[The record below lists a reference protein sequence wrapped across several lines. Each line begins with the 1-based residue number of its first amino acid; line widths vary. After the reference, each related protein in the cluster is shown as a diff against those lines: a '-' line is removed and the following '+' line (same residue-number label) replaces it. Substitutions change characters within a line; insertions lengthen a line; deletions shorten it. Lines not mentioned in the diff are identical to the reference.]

1 LNHQFELKFCSEK
14 QSERKLFD
22 MSGNSDAVWIVEE
35 LLDEILERIILRDM
49 ETENIERE
57 THEMSEKEW
66 IKLIDADMK
75 ELLGKCF
82 IERLGH
88 KAENTI
94 SEEMD
99 EQMKEV
105 IVDEENMNLKDSG
118 TKKEKKFPEYKAMS
132 FNWKEVD
139 PIFKG

>member
-1 LNHQFELKFCSEK
+1 
-14 QSERKLFD
+14 
-22 MSGNSDAVWIVEE
+22 MSGTSDAVRIVED
-35 LLDEILERIILRDM
+35 LLDEILDRITLRDK

-57 THEMSEKEW
+57 THEMSERDW
-66 IKLIDADMK
+66 IELIDEDMK

-88 KAENTI
+88 NTESII

-99 EQMKEV
+99 NEKKEV
-105 IVDEENMNLKDSG
+105 FVDEEDMNRKDIV
-118 TKKEKKFPEYKAMS
+118 TKKEKKFPEYKAMG

>member
-1 LNHQFELKFCSEK
+1 LNHQFEKKFCSEK

-22 MSGNSDAVWIVEE
+22 MSGTSDAVWIVEE
-35 LLDEILERIILRDM
+35 LLDEILDRITLRDM

-57 THEMSEKEW
+57 THEMSEKDW
-66 IKLIDADMK
+66 IELIDADMK

-82 IERLGH
+82 IERLGR
-88 KAENTI
+88 KAESTI
-94 SEEMD
+94 SGEMD

-105 IVDEENMNLKDSG
+105 IVDEADMNRKDIVI
-118 TKKEKKFPEYKAMS
+118 KKEKKFPEYKAMG